1 MDIKSKKSR
10 SFLVWCCFFIAVNIL
25 VLSFVCVIFNA
36 QNIINNRENIFATIR
51 LDVKK
56 TTAFKHALTLHFN
69 SLAEYIKYEEAEALG
84 ALNEKAEILEPLN
97 DEKDNVLYFIQ
108 SPEGNVIV
116 ANTEYRDLSVDGII
130 TLPEGYDYCLF
141 FDGKDFFTEY
151 DGQSVNIFKGVYV
164 SGVMFSNVYNTLRT
178 YTRDESIIKNYKIM
192 LMVKENLNEH
202 PYSRLYLV
210 YRGVVEGRWIF
221 FGALAFLLIGLA
233 LFFISLKKRKIKK
246 EFDDKLADFSGK
258 FWIEFK
264 LIIAFVLLCIISSF
278 ERFSTGLFVSS
289 FLLLWLG
296 YVYLMDLL
304 RNKREFLRNNSI
316 NTMIRR
322 YRAFERKKP
331 FQKALLQRVYFLL
344 AAECVLLLFA
354 WIFTGLGIGYSK
366 GGYFIFVF
374 LLVVTG
380 FYLAY
385 RFIRRYTNTVT
396 HLGMIQDFS
405 EAMKNGN
412 LETSLNLYPDADLQ
426 VVSENLN
433 QIQDGLKKAVDEK
446 VRSERMK
453 VELVTNVSHDLK
465 TPLTSIISYTD
476 LLSKEEGL
484 PEHVNDYVTILQKK
498 SQRLNTLIQ
507 DLFELSKVTSGET
520 RPENEK
526 LDLGKL
532 IRQTLAD
539 MDEQIRQSKLAF
551 KVDIPEEPIFIQ
563 SDGKKLYRVF
573 LNLVSNTLK
582 YSLEGSRVFVELTVN
597 KGVAAVC
604 IKNTANYEM
613 DFCENE
619 IIERFTRSDKTRS
632 TEGSGL
638 GLAIAQSFTQAC
650 SGDFKVTVDGDL
662 FKVLVS
668 FPLMGE
674 GEYQ

>member
-1 MDIKSKKSR
+1 MDTKSKKSR
-10 SFLVWCCFFIAVNIL
+10 PFLVWCCFFIAVNIL
-25 VLSFVCVIFNA
+25 VLSFVCVLLNA
-36 QNIINNRENIFATIR
+36 RDIINSREDILATIR
-51 LDVKK
+51 LDVKN
-56 TTAFKHALTLHFN
+56 TTAFKHTLTLHFN
-69 SLAEYIKYEEAEALG
+69 SLAEYIKYEEAEALES
-84 ALNEKAEILEPLN
+84 LNEKAEILEPLN
-97 DEKDNVLYFIQ
+97 DEKDNVLYFVQ
-108 SPEGNVIV
+108 SPEGNVIT
-116 ANTEYRDLSVDGII
+116 ANTEYRDLSVDGSI
-130 TLPEGYDYCLF
+130 TLPEGYDYCLY

-151 DGQSVNIFKGVYV
+151 DGQSVNIFKSVYV
-164 SGVMFSNVYNTLRT
+164 SGVMFSNVYNVLRT
-178 YTRDESIIKNYKIM
+178 YIKDESIIKDYKIT
-192 LMVKENLNEH
+192 LMVRENLNEH

-221 FGALAFLLIGLA
+221 FGAIAFLLIGLT
-233 LFFISLKKRKIKK
+233 LFFFSLKKRKIKK
-246 EFDDKLADFSGK
+246 EFDDKLANFSAK
-258 FWIEFK
+258 FWIEIK
-264 LIIAFVLLCIISSF
+264 LIIAFVLLCIMGSF
-278 ERFSTGLFVSS
+278 NRFSTGLFVSS
-289 FLLLWLG
+289 FILFWLG
-296 YVYLMDLL
+296 YIYLMDLL
-304 RNKREFLRNNSI
+304 RNKREFFKNNSI
-316 NTMIRR
+316 NAIIRR

-344 AAECVLLLFA
+344 VAECVLSLFA
-354 WIFTGLGIGYSK
+354 WIFTVLGIGYNE
-366 GGYFIFVF
+366 GGYFILVF
-374 LLVVTG
+374 LLAVTG
-380 FYLAY
+380 FYLIY
-385 RFIRRYTNTVT
+385 RFLRRYTNTVT

-405 EAMKNGN
+405 EVMKNGN
-412 LETSLNLYPDADLQ
+412 LETRLNLYPDADLQ

-433 QIQDGLKKAVDEK
+433 KIQYGLKKAVDEK

-484 PEHVNDYVTILQKK
+484 PAHVNDYVTIIQKK

-532 IRQTLAD
+532 MRQTLAD

-582 YSLEGSRVFVELTVN
+582 YSLEGSRVFVELVVD
-597 KGVAAVC
+597 KGVAIAC

-632 TEGSGL
+632 TEGAGL

-650 SGDFKVTVDGDL
+650 GGNFKVTVDGDL
-662 FKVLVS
+662 FKVVVS
-668 FPLMGE
+668 FQVMGE
-674 GEYQ
+674 EEHQ